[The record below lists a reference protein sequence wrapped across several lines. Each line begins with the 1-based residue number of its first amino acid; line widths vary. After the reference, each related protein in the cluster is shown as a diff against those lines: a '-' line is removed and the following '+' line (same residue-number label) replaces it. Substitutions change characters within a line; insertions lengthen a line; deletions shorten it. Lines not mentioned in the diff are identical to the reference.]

1 MDLLDLDLEEIVP
14 LIAISAA
21 QASMDTKTPQR
32 TGQSGSDYLEE
43 LLNSTPK
50 RIYEVLRMQRETFYS
65 LCRWLEDNTTL
76 RSTWRTSIEEQ
87 VAMFLWTMN
96 FSASNRQ
103 VCERFQHSGETVSR
117 LVTTV
122 YTN

>member
-43 LLNSTPK
+43 LLTSTPK

-87 VAMFLWTMN
+87 VAVSMDYEFL
-96 FSASNRQ
+96 S
-103 VCERFQHSGETVSR
+103 
-117 LVTTV
+117 L
-122 YTN
+122 